1 MLHRGHIDSPDHVR
15 PAAAILFAAGH
26 GEYRS
31 LRSRAAAVRHAEF
44 MAADLIVIPSTDTK
58 KERCPVKKFVLASI
72 AVALGLAAG
81 ISGHYR
87 PASAA
92 EPADSPEPEAKQP
105 AAQEPIQVPDGDF
118 AQITA
123 FLEKLAQQPAPANPE
138 AAAEFRKTQA
148 AAIRSGAEKLLSQK
162 LSVAQADEAFQWK
175 FRGILFGLQSGDTS
189 VRQEL
194 PQLADTLIARALDN
208 LGSATDDELPALVQ
222 WAVMAVR
229 IAGPAAVEKAQDF
242 SAKLREKQKAGL
254 SLQLEAVLLPLL
266 ARSDTREELA
276 GRLDKFFADAKTA
289 LNKESPELETVQA
302 VTSLL
307 GQLEALGFDEAAGRR
322 YKEIGELLVKSSDE
336 QIARLGRRL
345 EGVGRRLSLVGNQL
359 ELVGKT
365 VDGKDFDWSQYRGK
379 VVLVDFFATW
389 CGPCRAEMP
398 NLKKNYELYHDKGF
412 DVVAVS
418 LDQDRQALESYLEE
432 NKLPWAVLHN
442 QDPEASGPANP
453 ADYYG
458 IMAIPTVM
466 LVDKDGKVLTFEAR
480 GSMLGERLSELLGPA
495 EKPDDSATSKSP
507 ASAAVER
514 EGK

>member
-1 MLHRGHIDSPDHVR
+1 MAVR
-15 PAAAILFAAGH
+15 PA
-26 GEYRS
+26 ES
-31 LRSRAAAVRHAEF
+31 P
-44 MAADLIVIPSTDTK
+44 AADLIVILGTDTK
-58 KERCPVKKFVLASI
+58 KERCPVKRLVLGCV
-72 AVALGLAAG
+72 AVALGLTAWL
-81 ISGHYR
+81 SGHDQ
-87 PASAA
+87 PASAGEQTA
-92 EPADSPEPEAKQP
+92 SPKPDAKQS
-105 AAQEPIQVPDGDF
+105 AAQEPIQVPEGDF

-123 FLEKLAQQPAPANPE
+123 FLEKLAQQPAPTDPE
-138 AAAEFRKTQA
+138 AAAEFRRAQA
-148 AAIRSGAEKLLSQK
+148 AAMRSGAEKLLSQK
-162 LSVAQADEAFQWK
+162 LSVTQADEAFQWK

-194 PQLADTLIARALDN
+194 PQLADALIARASDN
-208 LGSATDDELPALVQ
+208 LGSASDDELPSLVQ

-242 SAKLREKQKAGL
+242 SAKLREKQKVGL
-254 SLQLEAVLLPLL
+254 SLQLEAVLLPIL
-266 ARSDTREELA
+266 ARSDTREGLA
-276 GRLDKFFADAKTA
+276 DRLDKFFADAKTA
-289 LNKESPELETVQA
+289 LSEESPALETVQA

-307 GQLEALGFDEAAGRR
+307 GQLEALGFDEAAGRH
-322 YKEIGELLVKSSDE
+322 YKEIGTLLVKSSDE

-432 NKLPWAVLHN
+432 TKLPWTVLHN
-442 QDPEASGPANP
+442 QDPEATGPANP

-480 GSMLGERLSELLGPA
+480 GSKLGERLSELLGPVA
-495 EKPDDSATSKSP
+495 KPEDSATPKSP
-507 ASAAVER
+507 DSSAAER
-514 EGK
+514 EGN

>member
-1 MLHRGHIDSPDHVR
+1 
-15 PAAAILFAAGH
+15 
-26 GEYRS
+26 
-31 LRSRAAAVRHAEF
+31 
-44 MAADLIVIPSTDTK
+44 
-58 KERCPVKKFVLASI
+58 VKRIVLASV
-72 AVALGLAAG
+72 AVALGLIG
-81 ISGHYR
+81 WISFHYQ
-87 PASAA
+87 PVSAVEQTDSA
-92 EPADSPEPEAKQP
+92 EPDAKQP
-105 AAQEPIQVPDGDF
+105 ATQAPIQVPEGDF

-123 FLEKLAQQPAPANPE
+123 FLEKLAQQPVPTDPQ
-138 AAAEFRKTQA
+138 AAVEFRKNQA
-148 AAIRSGAEKLLSQK
+148 AAMRSGAEKLLSQK

-175 FRGILFGLQSGDTS
+175 FRGILFSLQSGDTS

-194 PQLADTLIARALDN
+194 PRLAEGLMARASEN
-208 LGSATDDELPALVQ
+208 LGSATDDELPVLVQ

-229 IAGPAAVEKAQDF
+229 IAGPAAAEKAQEF

-276 GRLDKFFADAKTA
+276 QRLDKFFADAKTV
-289 LNKESPELETVQA
+289 LSQESPELQTVQA

-307 GQLEALGFDEAAGRR
+307 GQLEGLGFDEAAGRH
-322 YKEIGELLVKSSDE
+322 YKAIGELLVKSSDE

-398 NLKKNYELYHDKGF
+398 NVKKNYELYHDKGF
-412 DVVAVS
+412 DVVAIS

-432 NKLPWAVLHN
+432 TKLPWTVLHN

-458 IMAIPTVM
+458 IVAIPTVM
-466 LVDKDGKVLTFEAR
+466 LVDKDGKVLTFDAR
-480 GSMLGERLSELLGPA
+480 GVKLGERLSQLLGPTD
-495 EKPDDSATSKSP
+495 KTGDSTVPESP
-507 ASAAVER
+507 ASSAVDRDE
-514 EGK
+514 K